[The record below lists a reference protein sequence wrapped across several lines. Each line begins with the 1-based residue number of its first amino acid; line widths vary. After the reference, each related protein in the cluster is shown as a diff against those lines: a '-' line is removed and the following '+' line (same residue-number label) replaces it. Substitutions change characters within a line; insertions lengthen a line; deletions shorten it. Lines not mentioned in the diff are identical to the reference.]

1 MKKILSYTAIAATAL
16 TLSSAA
22 NAENTGCGVGSM
34 LFNGNKGIAPNVLA
48 ITTNVSAL
56 NTFAVTSG
64 TSGCSKTATVRS
76 SSKLFSFADDNLT
89 QLASD
94 TAKGNG
100 AYLESAAQI
109 LNVSKDDKARF
120 FNVMQSNFSNIFE
133 SENTNT
139 ASVVSSISKVM
150 KADKVL
156 KSYAI

>member
-1 MKKILSYTAIAATAL
+1 MNKILSYTAIAATAL
-16 TLSSAA
+16 TLSSTAY
-22 NAENTGCGVGSM
+22 AENTGCGVGSM
-34 LFNGNKGIAPNVLA
+34 LFNGNKGIASNVFA
-48 ITTNVSAL
+48 ITTNFTAL

-64 TSGCSKTATVRS
+64 TSGCSKTSAVRS
-76 SSKLFSFADDNLT
+76 SSRLFSFADDNLT

-109 LNVSKDDKARF
+109 LEVSQDDKAHF